1 MCCVSIKNYP
11 SSISNIRYGVP
22 QGSILGPI
30 LFSINMLPLG
40 EVIRRHGISFHFY
53 ADDSQ
58 LYLPIKPNDP
68 HMLSA
73 LHECLNDIKSWMALH
88 FLQLNYRKNE
98 ILVIGPRQL
107 SEQIMPSTGDLS
119 KLIKPVARS
128 LGVLFDS
135 NLCFEQHI
143 TKIVQSCF
151 YQLRNI
157 CKIRSILN
165 QWRWNFV
172 TFFHLLATWLL

>member
-1 MCCVSIKNYP
+1 M
-11 SSISNIRYGVP
+11 
-22 QGSILGPI
+22 
-30 LFSINMLPLG
+30 LFSIYMLPLG
-40 EVIRRHGISFHFY
+40 EVIRRHGISLNFY

-58 LYLPIKPNDP
+58 LYLPMKPNDP

-73 LHECLNDIKSWMALH
+73 LRECLNDIKSWMALH
-88 FLQLNYRKNE
+88 FLQLNYKKTE
-98 ILVIGPRQL
+98 ILVIDPQQI
-107 SEQIMPSTGDLS
+107 SEQILSSTGNLS

-151 YQLRNI
+151 YQLCNI
-157 CKIRSILN
+157 AKIRYILN
-165 QWRWNFV
+165 LSDAETLLHSIIFIILSPLDLIIV
-172 TFFHLLATWLL
+172 TALLPA